1 MISFNAVSKLY
12 GDKPALS
19 DVSFRIEAGEFVFI
33 VGPSGAGKSTLSKL
47 LIAETIPTSGT
58 IKVGEYDYAQIKR
71 KDIPYLRRQIG
82 VIFQDNKLFPD
93 RTVAE
98 NIAISL
104 EILNKSDLS
113 IEKSIEELLK
123 VTGLTGKDNYF
134 PRQLSGGEQQR
145 VVIARALAMDPA
157 VLFAD
162 EPTGN
167 LDDETAMQIVE
178 LLKRINEHGT
188 TVLMATHD
196 LNLVKQLGKR
206 TLVLRDGKLVEDTGD
221 RAKKI
226 EKHQEKESHE
236 SDDST

>member
-1 MISFNAVSKLY
+1 MIVFESVTKQY
-12 GDKPALS
+12 GDVAAIAE
-19 DVSFRIEAGEFVFI
+19 VSFTIEPGEFVFV

-47 LIAETIPTSGT
+47 LIAETVPTQGK
-58 IKVGEYDYAQIKR
+58 IKVGEYDYSQIKP

-82 VIFQDNKLFPD
+82 VVFQDNKLFPD

-104 EILNKSDLS
+104 EILDKSDLS
-113 IEKSIEELLK
+113 IEKSVEELLK
-123 VTGLTGKDNYF
+123 VTGLTGKEHFF

-167 LDDETAMQIVE
+167 LDKETAAQIVD
-178 LLKRINEHGT
+178 LLVRINQHGT

-196 LNLVKQLGKR
+196 TELVKQMKKR
-206 TLVLRDGKLVEDTGD
+206 TLHLKHGHLVKD
-221 RAKKI
+221 
-226 EKHQEKESHE
+226 EK
-236 SDDST
+236 

>member
-1 MISFNAVSKLY
+1 MIVFDSVTKLY
-12 GDKPALS
+12 GDMPALS
-19 DVSFRIEAGEFVFI
+19 EISFKIEPGEFVFV

-47 LIAETIPTSGT
+47 LIAETQPTQGT
-58 IKVGEYDYAQIKR
+58 ITVGEYNYSLIKP

-82 VIFQDNKLFPD
+82 VVFQDNKLFQD

-98 NIAISL
+98 NVAISL
-104 EILNKSDLS
+104 EILNKSDVS
-113 IEKSIEELLK
+113 IQKSVEELLK
-123 VTGLTGKDNYF
+123 VTGLTNKEHFF

-167 LDDETAMQIVE
+167 LDRETATQIVE
-178 LLKRINEHGT
+178 LLTRINEHGT

-196 LNLVKQLGKR
+196 MELVKQMKKR
-206 TLVLRDGKLVEDTGD
+206 TLTLKQGKLIED
-221 RAKKI
+221 
-226 EKHQEKESHE
+226 KHE
-236 SDDST
+236 